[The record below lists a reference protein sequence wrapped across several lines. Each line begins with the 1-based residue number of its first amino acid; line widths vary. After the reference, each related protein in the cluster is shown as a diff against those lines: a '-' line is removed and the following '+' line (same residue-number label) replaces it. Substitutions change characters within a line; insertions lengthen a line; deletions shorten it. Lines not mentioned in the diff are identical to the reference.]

1 MNGSRL
7 TKPSWILLL
16 SSAMALLFAA
26 ALWLLA
32 SSAPAPASTA
42 TPARTAHRGEPE
54 GEVNIKGFAFRPGTI
69 HVRRGTKVVF
79 SNHSNTAHTATRRG
93 SFDTGVIR
101 PGHAAAVVFGRAGT
115 YAYHCSIHPFMH
127 GKIVVG

>member
-7 TKPSWILLL
+7 TTPNRILPL
-16 SSAMALLFAA
+16 SAATALLFAA

-32 SSAPAPASTA
+32 YSAPAPASTKA
-42 TPARTAHRGEPE
+42 PPRTAARGSAAK
-54 GEVNIKGFAFRPGTI
+54 VHIRGFKFQPGKI

-79 SNHSNTAHTATRRG
+79 SNSSNVAHTATRRG

-101 PGHAAAVVFGRAGT
+101 PGRAAAVVFRRPGT
-115 YAYHCSIHPFMH
+115 YAYHCTIHPYMH